1 MGVRGKP
8 EQRGGARGE
17 GQAGIDPALIISDQ
31 MGSVQEG
38 REEAQEGQAG
48 IHPAQ
53 PERWDHC
60 RKGGRRLRSCPNA
73 VPRTSGR
80 PSPSPE
86 HQPTALSPPGLGR
99 QQRQP
104 QGAWAAAAET

>member
-31 MGSVQEG
+31 MGSGQEG

-53 PERWDHC
+53 PE
-60 RKGGRRLRSCPNA
+60 
-73 VPRTSGR
+73 
-80 PSPSPE
+80 
-86 HQPTALSPPGLGR
+86 
-99 QQRQP
+99 
-104 QGAWAAAAET
+104 